1 MRAWGLTAS
10 DLWEKVSDC
19 KPSLQPTVFHHKYIS
34 TPPPPLLSPSPA
46 LTLSL
51 MWSLSWSNTCSD
63 RRSPRLRLRIR
74 RSIPLAEMLT
84 AERRCG
90 DHQRTLSSRQLLV
103 TE

>member
-19 KPSLQPTVFHHKYIS
+19 KPSLQPTVFHPKYIS
-34 TPPPPLLSPSPA
+34 TPPPPPLSPSPA